1 MIIDTHKIV
10 QLANAYAAHRGLKL
24 STVSTYAA
32 KDGKLFARFS
42 NAQASCTLRR
52 AEILLCWFSE
62 HWPADLAW
70 PRDIPRPTKSKKEA
84 A

>member
-1 MIIDTHKIV
+1 MNTNDLIR
-10 QLANAYAAHRGLKL
+10 LAEAYAQHRTLKL

-32 KDGKLFARFS
+32 TDGKWIDGLKAG
-42 NAQASCTLRR
+42 ASCTLRK
-52 AEILLCWFSE
+52 AAAVTLWFSE
-62 HWPADLAW
+62 NWASDLEW